1 MDKMKIGYNFVY
13 NNYME
18 EQNNKELENA
28 NEQENMPTELEECK
42 KLCDE
47 YLAGWQRCKADF
59 LNYKKEESQR
69 IGDLIDF
76 ARAQWVLDI
85 LPIIDNWERAFEH
98 MPEDLKESEWVKG
111 AKQIESQLK
120 DFLKAQGI
128 EEIKTE
134 GEKFNPELHEAIEE
148 AENSEAKSGTIV
160 EVLEKGYTIN
170 GRLLRPAKV
179 KVSK

>member
-1 MDKMKIGYNFVY
+1 
-13 NNYME
+13 ME
-18 EQNNKELENA
+18 EQNNKEQENIS
-28 NEQENMPTELEECK
+28 EQESKLTELEECK

-59 LNYKKEESQR
+59 LNYKKEETQR
-69 IGDLIDF
+69 IGELIDF
-76 ARAQWVLDI
+76 AKSQWVLDI
-85 LPIIDNWERAFEH
+85 LPIIDNWERAFEQ
-98 MPEDLKESEWVKG
+98 MSDDLKESGWAKG

-120 DFLKAQGI
+120 DFLKAQRV

-134 GEKFNPELHEAIEE
+134 GEKFNPEFHEAIEE
-148 AENSEAKSGTIV
+148 AESERESGAII

>member
-18 EQNNKELENA
+18 EQNNKE
-28 NEQENMPTELEECK
+28 QENMLTELEECK

-59 LNYKKEESQR
+59 LNYKKEEMQR
-69 IGDLIDF
+69 TGELIDF
-76 ARAQWVLDI
+76 AKAQWVLDI

-98 MPEDLKESEWVKG
+98 MPNDLKESEWAKG

-120 DFLKAQGI
+120 DFLKAQRV
-128 EEIKTE
+128 EEIKAE
-134 GEKFNPELHEAIEE
+134 GEKFNPEFHEAVEQAEGE
-148 AENSEAKSGTIV
+148 AESGTIV

-179 KVSK
+179 RVSK